1 MFWANMTVGETVLRS
16 APLTLESPLSVYQDA
31 NDFEAQ
37 TVPQLQEQQLTAAP
51 QLLCT
56 GEVEDVRGNA
66 GTFPQSLAPLQAKQQ
81 SIFHP
86 KGEATGLL
94 RVVRGAQS
102 SCWGQRREPPGTVP
116 DACLMRLH
124 LHVKHSAYACAHITS
139 CPFLPWFTCRVH
151 LPLAADAGSA
161 GRPAE
166 CGLPR
171 PAA

>member
-1 MFWANMTVGETVLRS
+1 MTVGESVLRS

-37 TVPQLQEQQLTAAP
+37 TVPQLQEQQLTAVP

-86 KGEATGLL
+86 KGEAGLL
-94 RVVRGAQS
+94 RMVHAQS
-102 SCWGQRREPPGTVP
+102 SCWPAQGASWRTLP
-116 DACLMRLH
+116 DACLDAF
-124 LHVKHSAYACAHITS
+124 VSACIALNVLTYVCAHAC
-139 CPFLPWFTCRVH
+139 CPLLCLGTQGSR
-151 LPLAADAGSA
+151 AGGS
-161 GRPAE
+161 
-166 CGLPR
+166 
-171 PAA
+171 